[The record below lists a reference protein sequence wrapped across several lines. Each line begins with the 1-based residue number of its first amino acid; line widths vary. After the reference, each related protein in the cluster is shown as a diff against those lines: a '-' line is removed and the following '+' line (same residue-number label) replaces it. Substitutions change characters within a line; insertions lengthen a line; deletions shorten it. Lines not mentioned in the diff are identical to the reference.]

1 MLKKGALGWQKVAG
15 LGVSLV
21 IAGQFS
27 GWNYGLVENGW
38 ANMLIATLLMAVLC
52 TSLALCIT
60 ELSIAKPHAGGVF
73 AYTKLAFGPFV
84 GYMVGAACALALT
97 IGTAVAAS
105 FLSSYIESV
114 SGIGGWPVLVAIF
127 CVIIGIHI
135 YGVGEALGLTMIA
148 GSVAVVSLLAF
159 SAIMMPHVKWDN
171 LIFTQAI
178 AGTTSGISLAGV
190 FASVPFAIW
199 MFICLEQVSSAAE
212 ESDNPRKA
220 MPRGVLG
227 AAATLLITG
236 LLVVISAP
244 GAAGV
249 DVVGPAPDPL
259 YAAMTKVGL
268 YEKRDWLPL
277 LVASGAVCGLLATFF
292 SIVFSASRQLFALS
306 RDGYLPA
313 MLSKTN
319 KRGSPY
325 IALLALM
332 VIGLPLTEVPPDKLL
347 LCIVLLLTTCHMF
360 LFAAYL
366 KLRGSDVEKNSFHIK
381 GGALFAVAGAVL
393 TLIVICACS
402 QLDIALLSSLA
413 AIVAL
418 IAINYLART
427 SRPAKPFEKS
437 ENV

>member
-1 MLKKGALGWQKVAG
+1 MLKKGVLGWQKVAG

-27 GWNYGLVENGW
+27 GWNYGLVGNGW

-73 AYTKLAFGPFV
+73 AYTQLAFGPFV
-84 GYMVGAACALALT
+84 GYMVGAACALALS

-105 FLSSYIESV
+105 FVASYIESV
-114 SGIGGWPVLVAIF
+114 FGVGGWPVLLAVF

-135 YGVGEALGLTMIA
+135 YGVGEALGLTMVA
-148 GSVAVVSLLAF
+148 GLVAVIALLAF

-171 LIFTQAI
+171 LVLTQTAET
-178 AGTTSGISLAGV
+178 ATGISLGGI

-227 AAATLLITG
+227 AAATLLVTG
-236 LLVVISAP
+236 LLIVISAP

-249 DVVGPAPDPL
+249 DVVGPAADPL
-259 YAAMTKVGL
+259 YAAMTHVGL
-268 YEKRDWLPL
+268 YGKRDWLPL

-306 RDGYLPA
+306 RDGYLPS
-313 MLSKTN
+313 MLAKTN
-319 KRGSPY
+319 KRGSPH

-332 VIGLPLTEVPPDKLL
+332 VIGLPLTQVSPDKLL
-347 LCIVLLLTTCHMF
+347 LCIVLILTTCHMF

-366 KLRGSDVEKNSFHIK
+366 KLRGKGIEKDSFHIK
-381 GGALFAVAGAVL
+381 GGVFFAVIGAAL

-413 AIVAL
+413 AMVVL
-418 IAINYLART
+418 IAINYLVRT
-427 SRPAKPFEKS
+427 SRPAKSLEKS

>member
-1 MLKKGALGWQKVAG
+1 MLKKGVLGWQKVAG

-27 GWNYGLVENGW
+27 GWNYGLVGNGW

-73 AYTKLAFGPFV
+73 AFTQLAFGPFI

-105 FLSSYIESV
+105 FLASYIESV
-114 SGIGGWPVLVAIF
+114 FGVGGWPVLVAVF

-148 GSVAVVSLLAF
+148 GLVAVIALLAF
-159 SAIMMPHVKWDN
+159 SVIMMPHVEWDN
-171 LIFTQAI
+171 LIFSQ
-178 AGTTSGISLAGV
+178 TTDTASGASLEGV

-227 AAATLLITG
+227 AAATLLVTG
-236 LLVVISAP
+236 LLIVISAP

-249 DVVGPAPDPL
+249 DLVGPAADPL
-259 YAAMTKVGL
+259 YAAMTHVGL
-268 YEKRDWLPL
+268 YGKRDWLPL

-306 RDGYLPA
+306 RDGYLPS
-313 MLSKTN
+313 MLAKTN

-332 VIGLPLTEVPPDKLL
+332 VIGLPLTQVSPDKLL
-347 LCIVLLLTTCHMF
+347 LCIVLILTTCHMF
-360 LFAAYL
+360 LFASYL
-366 KLRGSDVEKNSFHIK
+366 KLRGKGIEKDSFHIK
-381 GGALFAVAGAVL
+381 GGVVFALVGAAL
-393 TLIVICACS
+393 TLIVICSCS
-402 QLDIALLSSLA
+402 QLDIALLGSLA
-413 AIVAL
+413 AMVML
-418 IAINYLART
+418 IAINYLVRT
-427 SRPAKPFEKS
+427 SRHAKPLEKS